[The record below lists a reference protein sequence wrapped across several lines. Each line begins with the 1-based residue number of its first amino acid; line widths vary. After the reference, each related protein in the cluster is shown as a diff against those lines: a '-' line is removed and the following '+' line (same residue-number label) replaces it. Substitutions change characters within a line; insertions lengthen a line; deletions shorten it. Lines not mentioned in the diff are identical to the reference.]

1 MRLITFL
8 GTGNY
13 AETRYAFNGQEC
25 QTRYVA
31 AALATFLQADE
42 ITVLATEQAYASH
55 AQGLTEELERLQLP
69 HPTIL
74 RIPSGG
80 NTDELWQQFAIISE
94 AVTAGNVAQV
104 SFDITH
110 GFRAQPF
117 FAAAVINYL
126 RSTLDTVPNMQA
138 FYGEWRKDE
147 ATSPIWDISTFI
159 GLLNWSSSLQ
169 SFMKTGHGAG
179 LAQLAK
185 QENATIQKAGQG
197 ERPTTLGRLADSIRA
212 FSDNISTVRVPQII
226 TSKER
231 GSASDV
237 LTKIEQS
244 KTEVQAHFRPLF
256 PVLEQLQAKLRKIPA
271 DALFSQQGHRAMLE
285 LAKLY
290 VSYERFPEAAIV
302 LREGWVSFY
311 SPDTLPE
318 PLSKEGREAAE
329 KVWYAV
335 EGREAKGYADLLS
348 TVRNDIQHGGFR
360 AAPTPAKSLIDNLE
374 KLLSAFAAK
383 LGVEHQENSYP
394 EYSEE
399 TDENVSPQQAGMPAG
414 YLAAL
419 MIGEK
424 IAQGFEVVIEE
435 IESQDGQGHV
445 MHQRAEGRKFIIGT
459 NDKNL
464 IIAVQSHFAVR
475 KALF

>member
-25 QTRYVA
+25 QTHYVA

-74 RIPSGG
+74 SIPSGG
-80 NTDELWQQFAIISE
+80 NTDELWQQFGIISE

-126 RSTLDTVPNMQA
+126 RSTLDTVPAMQA

-179 LAQLAK
+179 LATLAK

-197 ERPTTLGRLADSIRA
+197 ERPRTLASLADSIRA

-226 TSKER
+226 TGKER

-237 LTKIEQS
+237 LAKIAQS
-244 KTEVQAHFRPLF
+244 EAEVRTHFMPLF
-256 PVLEQLQAKLRKIPA
+256 PVLEQLQAKLQGIPA
-271 DALFSQQGHRAMLE
+271 DSLFSPQGHLAMLE

-290 VSYERFPEAAIV
+290 VSYERYPEAAIV
-302 LREGWVSFY
+302 LREGWVSLY
-311 SPDTLPE
+311 AASDRNNQQLLEKCERSATE
-318 PLSKEGREAAE
+318 CRWYEAESKAT
-329 KVWYAV
+329 
-335 EGREAKGYADLLS
+335 KGHADLLS
-348 TVRNDIQHGGFR
+348 KVRNDIQHGGFR
-360 AAPTPAKSLIDNLE
+360 PDPNPAQALIKNLGE
-374 KLLSAFAAK
+374 LLGAFAAK
-383 LGVEHQENSYP
+383 LGVTHQEGDYP
-394 EYSEE
+394 EN
-399 TDENVSPQQAGMPAG
+399 TGENLDNGNAGMSGG

-424 IAQGFEVVIEE
+424 ATQGFEIVIEE
-435 IESQDGQGHV
+435 IKNQAGQGIALR
-445 MHQRAEGRKFIIGT
+445 QRIDGRKFIVET
-459 NDKNL
+459 NDQNL
-464 IIAVQSHFAVR
+464 IVAVR
-475 KALF
+475 SYLAVKQSFF

>member
-13 AETRYAFNGQEC
+13 AETRYTFNGQEC

-42 ITVLATEQAYASH
+42 ITVLATEQAHTSH

-69 HPTIL
+69 CPTIL
-74 RIPSGG
+74 SIPSGG
-80 NTDELWQQFAIISE
+80 NTDELWQQFGIISE

-126 RSTLDTVPNMQA
+126 RSTLDTVPAMQA

-179 LAQLAK
+179 LATLAK

-197 ERPTTLGRLADSIRA
+197 ERPRTLASLADSIRA

-226 TSKER
+226 TGKER

-237 LTKIEQS
+237 LAKIAQS
-244 KTEVQAHFRPLF
+244 EAEVRTHFMPLF
-256 PVLEQLQAKLRKIPA
+256 PVLEQLKAKLQGIPA
-271 DALFSQQGHRAMLE
+271 DSLFSPQGHQAMLE

-290 VSYERFPEAAIV
+290 VSYERYPEAAIV
-302 LREGWVSFY
+302 LREGWVSLY
-311 SPDTLPE
+311 AETQGADEQQLKPDVRSNMESRWNTAEGKDSPE
-318 PLSKEGREAAE
+318 RI
-329 KVWYAV
+329 
-335 EGREAKGYADLLS
+335 ADQIRN
-348 TVRNDIQHGGFR
+348 VRNDIQHGGFKEKNAR
-360 AAPTPAKSLIDNLE
+360 NPANSLIRDLQI
-374 KLLSAFAAK
+374 LLDKFEAK
-383 LGVEHQENSYP
+383 LC
-394 EYSEE
+394 
-399 TDENVSPQQAGMPAG
+399 
-414 YLAAL
+414 
-419 MIGEK
+419 
-424 IAQGFEVVIEE
+424 F
-435 IESQDGQGHV
+435 
-445 MHQRAEGRKFIIGT
+445 
-459 NDKNL
+459 
-464 IIAVQSHFAVR
+464 
-475 KALF
+475 